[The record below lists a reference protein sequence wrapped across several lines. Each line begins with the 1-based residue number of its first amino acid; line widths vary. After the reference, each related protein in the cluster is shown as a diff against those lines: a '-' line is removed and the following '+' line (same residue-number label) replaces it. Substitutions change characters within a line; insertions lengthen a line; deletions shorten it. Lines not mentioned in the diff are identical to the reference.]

1 MELLKVHQIPAQ
13 KIKSID
19 AEVKD
24 IDYDVIIDKVIIQGI
39 IHKQI
44 YYVGFDNVV
53 HYQGEDMSFST
64 IIDIIGA
71 LPGMTA
77 DINIDIEK
85 IIAHLRKDGCNI
97 KQKVLLEISLHLF
110 EGVSGNFISKNS
122 KQILIEDEFQIC
134 EPVPEIDIE
143 YEIIVRREKGTRNC
157 QQLLIQNNTELEYTA
172 EKVVN
177 IEAEIEGI
185 KTEIISN
192 TLIII
197 KGNICKDIVYV
208 SESIVR
214 HQREIIPFNVP
225 VNLTQT
231 IGEDLLNPCVEIES
245 LRFTLSAEGK
255 WVKQI
260 VVIKACYGPE
270 IISTI
275 RVVSSINGAEIYIDT
290 IMVEEEVVKSSE
302 PLSTEKKVFPV
313 VTAVFDPLNQLSSI
327 EKEVIVLNII
337 DLGPTPIEVIVSV
350 SV

>member
-1 MELLKVHQIPAQ
+1 MELFIAHQIPAQ

-19 AEVKD
+19 AEPRD
-24 IDYDVIIDKVIIQGI
+24 IYYDVIIDKVIIQGI

-44 YYVGFDNVV
+44 YYVGVDNVV

-85 IIAHLRKDGCNI
+85 IIAHLGENGCNI

-110 EGVSGNFISKNS
+110 ESVSGNFIAENS
-122 KQILIEDEFQIC
+122 KQILIENEFQIC
-134 EPVPEIDIE
+134 EPVPQIDID

-172 EKVVN
+172 EKIVN

-197 KGNICKDIVYV
+197 KGNISKDIVYV
-208 SESIVR
+208 SESVVR
-214 HQREIIPFNVP
+214 HQREIIPFNIP
-225 VNLTQT
+225 VNLSQT
-231 IGEDLLNPCVEIES
+231 IGEGILNPCVEIES
-245 LRFTLSAEGK
+245 LRFTLYAEGR

-260 VVIKACYGPE
+260 IVIKACSVPE

-275 RVVSSINGAEIYIDT
+275 RVVSSITGPEIYVDN
-290 IMVEEEVVKSSE
+290 IMVEEEVVKTSD

-313 VTAVFDPLNQLSSI
+313 VIAVSDPLNQLSSI

-337 DLGPTPIEVIVSV
+337 DSGPTPIEVVVSV
-350 SV
+350 SI